1 MTASLAILYEHPA
14 WFEPLF
20 AALDRRG
27 VDFVKVHSGD
37 HRFDP
42 AGSPPPAPLIFNRVA
57 MSSFLRDADHSIF
70 YTMALLDHWRGAGAR
85 VINGPEAMAI
95 DASKARQLSLI
106 ERLRFATPRTCA
118 VHRARDVVAAAQ
130 EIGFPLLVKANVGGS
145 GAGITRF
152 SLLAE
157 LEQAVA
163 EGKLPT
169 SIDNVML
176 IQAYATPRGGKIT
189 RVETLAGKY
198 LYAIEINVDDSGF
211 DLCPADACQIPGRS
225 LTMTAVTPPA
235 AQIAAAEAIVQ
246 AAGIDIGGVEYV
258 IDDADGDGVA
268 RFYDINGLSNFVA
281 KPLEVLGWDPHE
293 RLVDHLETLIR
304 QKEIA

>member
-1 MTASLAILYEHPA
+1 MMTASLAILYEHPA

-27 VDFVKVHSGD
+27 VDFVKVHSSD

-106 ERLRFATPRTCA
+106 ERLGFATPRTRA

-152 SLLAE
+152 SSLAE
-157 LEQAVA
+157 LEAA
-163 EGKLPT
+163 AADTMLPT
-169 SIDNVML
+169 SIDNVL
-176 IQAYATPRGGKIT
+176 LVQAYATARGGKIT
-189 RVETLAGKY
+189 RVETLAGKF
-198 LYAIEINVDDSGF
+198 LYAIDINVDDSGF

-225 LTMTAVTPPA
+225 LTMTSVTPPA
-235 AQIAAAEAIVQ
+235 EQIAAAEAIVQ

-258 IDDADGDGVA
+258 IDDADGMA

-281 KPLEVLGWDPHE
+281 KPLDVLGWDPHE

>member
-27 VDFVKVHSGD
+27 IDFVKVHSGD

-70 YTMALLDHWRGAGAR
+70 YTMAVLDHWRGAGAR
-85 VINGPEAMAI
+85 IINGPEAMAI

-106 ERLRFATPRTCA
+106 ERLGFATPRTLA
-118 VHRARDVVAAAQ
+118 VHRAQDVVAAAKK
-130 EIGFPLLVKANVGGS
+130 IGFPLLVKANVGGS

-152 SLLAE
+152 ASLAE

-169 SIDNVML
+169 SIDNVL
-176 IQAYATPRGGKIT
+176 LVQAYATPRGGKIT

-198 LYAIEINVDDSGF
+198 LYAIDISVDDTGF

-225 LTMTAVTPPA
+225 LTMTAVTLPA
-235 AQIAAAEAIVQ
+235 EQVAAAEAIVR
-246 AAGIDIGGVEYV
+246 AAGIDIGGVEFV
-258 IDDADGDGVA
+258 IDDADGVA

-281 KPLEVLGWDPHE
+281 KPLDVLGWDPHE
-293 RLVDHLETLIR
+293 RLVDHLEMLIR

>member
-1 MTASLAILYEHPA
+1 MSASLAILYEHPA

-20 AALDRRG
+20 AALDRRET
-27 VDFVKVHSGD
+27 DYLKVHSDD

-57 MSSFLRDADHSIF
+57 MSSFLRDSDHSIF
-70 YTMALLDHWRGAGAR
+70 YTIALLDHWRGAGAR
-85 VINGPEAMAI
+85 IINGPEAMAI

-106 ERLRFATPRTCA
+106 ERLGFATPRTRA
-118 VHRARDVVAAAQ
+118 VHRARDVVAAAK

-152 SLLAE
+152 SSLAE
-157 LEQAVA
+157 LEAA
-163 EGKLPT
+163 AADGMLPT
-169 SIDNVML
+169 SIDNVL
-176 IQAYATPRGGKIT
+176 LVQAYATPRGGKIT

-198 LYAIEINVDDSGF
+198 LYAIDINVDDSGF

-225 LTMTAVTPPA
+225 LTMTAVEPA
-235 AQIAAAEAIVQ
+235 ADQIAAAEAIVR

-258 IDDADGDGVA
+258 IDDADGVA

-281 KPLEVLGWDPHE
+281 KPLDVLGWDPHE

-304 QKEIA
+304 QKESA